1 MSSVFGTRRMEQQCL
16 AEAPRVTHR
25 ACEPYRQFGRACH
38 RAGASC
44 RPPAGLRRHAVAH
57 RTLVCLTREL
67 RAHLAQA
74 RHGCDCETIQVFAFD
89 SHIRCY
95 TQKTLSACKLPLSD
109 LSMIY
114 RIVDFAD
121 LLDPAGSRQA
131 LGITLSCIWQNGN
144 AEARPDIP
152 TR

>member
-1 MSSVFGTRRMEQQCL
+1 MQAAGWSV
-16 AEAPRVTHR
+16 
-25 ACEPYRQFGRACH
+25 
-38 RAGASC
+38 AGI
-44 RPPAGLRRHAVAH
+44 RWRD
-57 RTLVCLTREL
+57 RTLACLTREL
-67 RAHLAQA
+67 RLHLAQPL
-74 RHGCDCETIQVFAFD
+74 HGCDCAAIKTFAFE

-114 RIVDFAD
+114 RIVEFAD